1 MSEKYTV
8 VSVRLTNE
16 LKERIERLATEE
28 HRSFS
33 AQVLKDLLDLY
44 EGK

>member
-1 MSEKYTV
+1 MEKYTV
-8 VSVRLTNE
+8 VSVRLTVE
-16 LKERIERLATEE
+16 LKDRIEKLANKE

-44 EGK
+44 KGK